1 MKGSYLFSIGLFVF
15 LLMSAGIFY
24 FADDGGAFEHY
35 AVAFLW
41 AVLAKF
47 FVEKLLGRPMKYL
60 HFMDI
65 PARPDSEKHRNTIL
79 IIWFSIACFFS
90 YLIAFK

>member
-1 MKGSYLFSIGLFVF
+1 
-15 LLMSAGIFY
+15 MSAGIFY

-65 PARPDSEKHRNTIL
+65 PARPDSEKRRAEKRRASHDFTNITPRIFY
-79 IIWFSIACFFS
+79 IE
-90 YLIAFK
+90 